1 MEKSYSKQVKA
12 PSWSCQKGT
21 NAFRKIKQ
29 CNGKPNNSDGAT
41 LTNMFEEVR
50 FELKRLPAE
59 GEPHVRT
66 FQAQRGAGANVLGR
80 TNSEDEEGVQCG
92 GRGQ

>member
-1 MEKSYSKQVKA
+1 
-12 PSWSCQKGT
+12 
-21 NAFRKIKQ
+21 
-29 CNGKPNNSDGAT
+29 
-41 LTNMFEEVR
+41 MFEEVR